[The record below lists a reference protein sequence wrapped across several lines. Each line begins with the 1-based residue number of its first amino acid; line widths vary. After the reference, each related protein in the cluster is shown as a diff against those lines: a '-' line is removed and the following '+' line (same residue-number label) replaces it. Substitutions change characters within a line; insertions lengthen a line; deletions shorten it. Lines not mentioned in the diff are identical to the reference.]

1 MSEKKEK
8 KIHSKQDSNSTQ
20 EDFLEENSSLENSIP
35 NSQEPQIDYED
46 KFLRVQAEVQN
57 IQQRF
62 AKEQVNWRM
71 YDGSKLAQSILPAL
85 DNLERALQVEVAD
98 DNSKQLKTGVEMV
111 YKTLQNALSE
121 NNVVS
126 FGKVG
131 EKFDPTI
138 HQAVQKIPSQN
149 DQQPSD
155 TIAQVLQKGYKISD
169 RTIRTAMVAVYQ
181 N

>member
-1 MSEKKEK
+1 VSEKKEK